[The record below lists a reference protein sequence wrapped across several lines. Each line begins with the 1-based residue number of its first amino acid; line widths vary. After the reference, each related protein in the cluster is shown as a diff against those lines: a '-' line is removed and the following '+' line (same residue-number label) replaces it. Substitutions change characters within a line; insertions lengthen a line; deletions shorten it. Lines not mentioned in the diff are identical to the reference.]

1 MQHRG
6 SVPQRKAGSQDRSRN
21 FFATAARPLARVV
34 EGVLDD
40 RLVTRAR
47 RAIARLGTRGLRQ
60 SYFTTFWLPRGEP
73 PANAVEEAVQ
83 VLWSVAAP
91 GRRCTGA
98 EWWIGR
104 SYTTEVP
111 VGFHFDQD
119 VRAARGL
126 RHPLVSSV
134 FFFNRV
140 RGGQLAITDQR
151 ADPSGRP
158 IPAQATALQVIQ
170 PRRNRYA
177 VFEGVLLHGVLDARG
192 HTPGAKL
199 AGAQGRLR
207 VTLVV
212 NFWAKRPTGVPRW
225 RDTRAYRALGGE
237 RASTLERT

>member
-1 MQHRG
+1 M
-6 SVPQRKAGSQDRSRN
+6 PQRKAGSQDRSRN
-21 FFATAARPLARVV
+21 FFASPAAPPRPLARVV
-34 EGVLDD
+34 EGALDD

-60 SYFTTFWLPRGEP
+60 SYFTTFWLPRGEL

-83 VLWSVAAP
+83 VLWRIAAP

-111 VGFHFDQD
+111 VEFHFDQD
-119 VRAARGL
+119 VRGSRGL
-126 RHPLVSSV
+126 RHPLLSSV

-140 RGGQLAITDQR
+140 RGGQLAVTDQR
-151 ADPSGRP
+151 AGPSGRP
-158 IPAQATALQVIQ
+158 VPRQANTLEAIR

-177 VFEGVLLHGVLDARG
+177 IFDGALLHGVLDARG

-199 AGAQGRLR
+199 AGARGRLR

-225 RDTRAYRALGGE
+225 RDARAYRALGGE
-237 RASTLERT
+237 RADTLERT

>member
-1 MQHRG
+1 
-6 SVPQRKAGSQDRSRN
+6 
-21 FFATAARPLARVV
+21 LARVIDD
-34 EGVLDD
+34 VLDE
-40 RLVTRAR
+40 RLVERVR
-47 RAIARLGTRGLRQ
+47 RAIERLGTEGLREG
-60 SYFTTFWLPRGEP
+60 YFTTFWLPRGEP

-83 VLWSVAAP
+83 ALWSVAAP

-119 VRAARGL
+119 VRASRGL

-151 ADPSGRP
+151 AGPSGRP
-158 IPAQATALQVIQ
+158 FPAQPAKLHAVR

-177 VFEGVLLHGVLDARG
+177 VFDGGLFHGVLDARG
-192 HTPGAKL
+192 RTPGARL
-199 AGAQGRLR
+199 AGPRGRLR

-212 NFWAKRPTGVPRW
+212 NFWARRPTGIPRW
-225 RDTRAYRALGGE
+225 SETRRYRALGG
-237 RASTLERT
+237 ARTVALQRS